1 MSTQPA
7 SGRMSLR
14 TLLVV
19 GLLLAAAVAGVLSF
33 YASSEPDGLER
44 VATDNSLSPEEAP
57 HPMADSP
64 LADYGVRGVDDPR
77 LSTGLAGIAG
87 SLVVLALAGGLF
99 LLIRRRSAPVDAAGA
114 TASASGVRG
123 ATGAGRD
130 GVHGVGR

>member
-19 GLLLAAAVAGVLSF
+19 GLLLAATVAGVLSI

-44 VATDNSLSPEEAP
+44 VAADHSLSAPEAP

-64 LADYGVRGVDDPR
+64 LADYGIRGVDDPR
-77 LSTGLAGIAG
+77 LSTGLAGLAG
-87 SLVVLALAGGLF
+87 SLVVLCLAGGLF
-99 LLIRRRSAPVDAAGA
+99 LLIRRRGTP
-114 TASASGVRG
+114 
-123 ATGAGRD
+123 AGRGNAATVD
-130 GVHGVGR
+130 GVQGVGR

>member
-1 MSTQPA
+1 MSTHTA
-7 SGRMSLR
+7 ARRGISLR
-14 TLLVV
+14 ALLIV
-19 GLLLAAAVAGVLSF
+19 GLLLACAVAGVLSF

-44 VATDNSLSPEEAP
+44 VATDNSLSQGEAS

-64 LADYGVRGVDDPR
+64 LADYGVRGVADPR

-99 LLIRRRSAPVDAAGA
+99 LLIRRRGAPAGVTGGAGAAGL
-114 TASASGVRG
+114 
-123 ATGAGRD
+123 D